1 MALTADQLAE
11 LSQLLD
17 QALPLDQESRH
28 QWLDHLPSEHQALLP
43 ALKRALL
50 VPDDDPT
57 LGSKWFPTLP
67 RIAGLGKAAT
77 LLTAGLK
84 AGQRIGPYEL
94 MRELGTGGMAVVWLA
109 QRADGAFRRE
119 VALKLPL
126 LTRLRR
132 DLAERFARERQIL
145 AQLEHPNIA
154 RLYEAGV
161 AADGLP
167 YLALEYVEGQPLTNW
182 CDQRQNGV
190 RERLK
195 LFLQVLDA
203 VQYAHARHVVHRD
216 LKPSNILVTES
227 GQVRLLDFGVAK
239 LLAEG
244 DQAQRTDLTR
254 VYGRVLTPDYASPE
268 QLQGDST
275 GVGSDIYALGVVLYE
290 LLVGD
295 RPYRIKAESLD
306 LSLELAIKE
315 AQVRKPST
323 QVQPTAAAARATT
336 QEKLVRRLRGDLDAI
351 VLKALAKLPQDRY
364 DSATALADDL
374 QRYLSGDPVEAR
386 PSWLGYRL
394 AKFVSRH
401 RLAAG
406 ATAVVSAAA
415 IALIAWGRTDSLTAW
430 LVRTEAPATP
440 AAAPPA
446 SNKSIAVLPFVDLSE
461 ARNQEYF
468 SDGLSDE
475 LIDRLA
481 RTGDLRVIARTSSF
495 QFKGRNEDVRR
506 IASALGV
513 ANVLEGSVRKD
524 GSRIRVTAQLIKASD
539 GSHVWSQTYER
550 NVTDVFTVQD
560 DICSTVANALHA
572 ALNAGSAP
580 NLASEHNLEA
590 YNAFLQGWFYYQRAT
605 QEDLQKSVAAYRE
618 ALKLDPKYARA
629 WAELARA
636 YIRQASW
643 QWDTVQHAY
652 RNARD
657 AAEHALAIDPDQP
670 LAHRML
676 GYVYWD
682 YDLKREAGQAEFA
695 RSRQLDPS
703 DADALSALTLVALAY
718 GRIDEAIELKRR
730 NAEAD
735 PLNALMLDDLATLY
749 LDAGHADE
757 AERAVRRALALA
769 PGYTGGHCNLGEVL
783 LARGQPELALQEM
796 QQESDR
802 GERAG
807 CLPLAYWTLGR
818 YTDADASLKL
828 LIDQYADLNA
838 YAIARA
844 FALEAKTEPAFHWL
858 DRAYRQRDVG
868 LSMLKADH
876 LLHGLRDDPRFGNLL
891 ARMKLP
897 Q

>member
-1 MALTADQLAE
+1 MALTADQIAE
-11 LSQLLD
+11 LSRLLD
-17 QALPLDQESRH
+17 QALPLDDESRH
-28 QWLDHLPSEHQALLP
+28 QWLDHLPSEHQDLLP
-43 ALKRALL
+43 ALRQALF
-50 VPDDDPT
+50 VPDDGST
-57 LGSKWFPTLP
+57 LGGKWFPTLP
-67 RIAGLGKAAT
+67 PIAGFGQTAT
-77 LLTAGLK
+77 LLTAGLQ
-84 AGQRIGPYEL
+84 AGQRVGPYQL
-94 MRELGTGGMAVVWLA
+94 VSELGAGGMAVVW
-109 QRADGAFRRE
+109 RAWRVDGASERE

-126 LTRLRR
+126 LSRLRR

-145 AQLEHPNIA
+145 AQLQHPNIA
-154 RLYEAGV
+154 RLYDAGV

-182 CDQRQNGV
+182 CDEHHNSV

-239 LLAEG
+239 LLAGGEE
-244 DQAQRTDLTR
+244 AERSELTR

-268 QLQGDST
+268 QLQGEAI
-275 GVGSDIYALGVVLYE
+275 GAASDIYALGIVLYE
-290 LLVGD
+290 LLVGN
-295 RPYRIKAESLD
+295 RPYRIKAASLD

-336 QEKLVRRLRGDLDAI
+336 HEKLARRLRGDLDAI
-351 VLKALAKLPQDRY
+351 VLKALAKDPQDRY
-364 DSATALADDL
+364 VSAIALADDL

-386 PSWLGYRL
+386 PARAGYRL

-401 RLAAG
+401 RLAVG
-406 ATAVVSAAA
+406 ATAVASAAV
-415 IALIAWGRTDSLTAW
+415 IALIIWGRADRIAPWSVHTQ
-430 LVRTEAPATP
+430 APAAPGAATP
-440 AAAPPA
+440 V
-446 SNKSIAVLPFVDLSE
+446 SDKSIAVLPFVDLSE

-495 QFKGRNEDVRR
+495 QFKGRNEDVRQ
-506 IASALGV
+506 IARALGV
-513 ANVLEGSVRKD
+513 SNVLEGSVRKD

-550 NVTDVFTVQD
+550 DLTDVFKVQD

-572 ALNAGSAP
+572 ALSSGSVP
-580 NLASEHNLEA
+580 SSASEHNVEA

-605 QEDLQKSVAAYRE
+605 QEDLQKSVAAYRQ

-643 QWDTVQHAY
+643 QWETVQHAY

-657 AAEHALAIDPDQP
+657 AAQHALAIDPDQA

-682 YDLKREAGQAEFA
+682 YDLNREAGQAEFA
-695 RSRQLDPS
+695 KSRQLDPS
-703 DADALSALTLVALAY
+703 DADALSALTIVALAY

-749 LDAGHADE
+749 LDAGRTEE
-757 AERAVRRALALA
+757 AEGAVRKALALD
-769 PGYTGGHCNLGEVL
+769 PSYTGGHCNLGEVL
-783 LARGQPELALQEM
+783 LSRGQPDLALQEM
-796 QQESDR
+796 QKESDR
-802 GERAG
+802 GERAA
-807 CLPLAYWTLGR
+807 CLPLAYWALGR
-818 YTDADASLKL
+818 YADADAALKL

-844 FALEAKTEPAFHWL
+844 LALEAKTDAAFHWL
-858 DRAYRQRDVG
+858 GRAYRQRDVG

-876 LLHGLRDDPRFGNLL
+876 LLRGLRSDPRFGDLL
-891 ARMKLP
+891 TRMKLP